1 MFCCIARLLRGREGY
16 ALVTLQAAL
25 HFLNMSQDVEKDI
38 FWQDTD
44 EENVP
49 LSNTA
54 SSNASPLSVANLPPS
69 FTTATNSSRLDES
82 AELV

>member
-1 MFCCIARLLRGREGY
+1 MFCRIARLLRGREGY

-38 FWQDTD
+38 FWQDID

-49 LSNTA
+49 LSNKT
-54 SSNASPLSVANLPPS
+54 
-69 FTTATNSSRLDES
+69 
-82 AELV
+82 

>member
-1 MFCCIARLLRGREGY
+1 
-16 ALVTLQAAL
+16 VTLQAAL

-38 FWQDTD
+38 FWQDND

-49 LSNTA
+49 LSNK
-54 SSNASPLSVANLPPS
+54 ASPPPMAA
-69 FTTATNSSRLDES
+69 TTTTKSSMLDES